1 MSEKGEKQQKYV
13 QIEEILQF
21 VKRVTN
27 MLHYC
32 KMYETD
38 I

>member
-1 MSEKGEKQQKYV
+1 MSEKGEKQQKYA
-13 QIEEILQF
+13 QIAELLQF
-21 VKRVTN
+21 VKRITN
-27 MLHYC
+27 MLHDC